1 MLLPQVQHT
10 YQVLEKLSLEEIIE
24 EVNNLPDWKIFKI
37 FPEDKSFKALLVREE
52 VIKRII

>member
-10 YQVLEKLSLEEIIE
+10 YRVLEKLSLEEIIE
-24 EVNNLPDWKIFKI
+24 EVNRLPDWKIFKI
-37 FPEDKSFKALLVREE
+37 FSEDKGFKALLVREE